1 MYPRGDKAGTDEQAC
16 MSFPQHWK
24 REDEKK
30 RKGIR
35 KDEEEKRKA
44 EEKIRKQE
52 EEKRNEDF
60 GIRKQQNKM
69 EKVLVKLKAYEVSKI
84 QGINPTIVS
93 YWYTYSKKKDWFI
106 LFSVFLTISL

>member
-16 MSFPQHWK
+16 TSFPQHWK

-52 EEKRNEDF
+52 EEKN
-60 GIRKQQNKM
+60 
-69 EKVLVKLKAYEVSKI
+69 
-84 QGINPTIVS
+84 
-93 YWYTYSKKKDWFI
+93 
-106 LFSVFLTISL
+106 

>member
-16 MSFPQHWK
+16 TSFPQHWK

-52 EEKRNEDF
+52 EEKRIIILELENNR
-60 GIRKQQNKM
+60 IKWRKFLLNWRHMKC
-69 EKVLVKLKAYEVSKI
+69 LKFKE
-84 QGINPTIVS
+84 
-93 YWYTYSKKKDWFI
+93 
-106 LFSVFLTISL
+106 

>member
-1 MYPRGDKAGTDEQAC
+1 MPGEQAC
-16 MSFPQHWK
+16 TSFPQHWK
-24 REDEKK
+24 RENEKK

-69 EKVLVKLKAYEVSKI
+69 ERVLVKLKAYEVSKI

-106 LFSVFLTISL
+106 LFSVFLTISH

>member
-1 MYPRGDKAGTDEQAC
+1 MNKHVRAFLNT
-16 MSFPQHWK
+16 
-24 REDEKK
+24 EKERMRK

-44 EEKIRKQE
+44 EEKTRKQE

-60 GIRKQQNKM
+60 RIRKQQNKM

-84 QGINPTIVS
+84 QVINPTIVS
-93 YWYTYSKKKDWFI
+93 Y
-106 LFSVFLTISL
+106 